1 MIRHQRLQIFMA
13 EHMLTRPNLSLQNL
27 LIPIQT
33 HIPATAFVGGFCFD
47 LATLGRIDS
56 YTNFFVHGFWLLI
69 SGMILVMT
77 LVAQSE
83 WTYTG
88 PRIKRRLASS
98 FLKHDQFVF
107 HFALGA
113 LLSAF
118 TIFYFKS
125 SSAAV
130 SILFLGLLAGLLI
143 LNEMKRFQKI
153 GPFIRCMLYQIAL
166 LTFATYI
173 IPILLGSLSYA
184 VFALALCSSAAIA
197 LGLGAVLKKLD
208 YPARSLRLYYLNPT
222 LIAFGLFTGLYA
234 SNAIPPIPLS
244 TQHIGVYH
252 DVRVSKSGYAIKRD
266 PRGQSMLPFAQD
278 TFFARPADKVFV
290 FTRIFAPRHFSDSI
304 YLRWQKE
311 LANGSWH
318 TTDTIPMKI
327 RGGREMGYRGY
338 GYKADYQAGNW
349 RVFVETK
356 DGREVGSVSFA
367 IQKDDSDTSR
377 IFQSRVH

>member
-1 MIRHQRLQIFMA
+1 MA
-13 EHMLTRPNLSLQNL
+13 KRMFNRPNASFQNL
-27 LIPIQT
+27 LAPLQT
-33 HIPATAFVGGFCFD
+33 HVPATAFVGGFCFD

-56 YTNFFVHGFWLLI
+56 YTNFFVHGFWLLL
-69 SGMILVMT
+69 SGIILVMA
-77 LVAQSE
+77 LVAKSQ
-83 WTYTG
+83 WTYSG
-88 PRIKRRLASS
+88 PRIKRRLAST

-130 SILFLGLLAGLLI
+130 SVLFLGFLVTLLV

-153 GPFIRCMLYQIAL
+153 GPFIRCMLYQTAL
-166 LTFATYI
+166 LTFATYL

-184 VFALALCSSAAIA
+184 VFGLALCLSASIALALGI
-197 LGLGAVLKKLD
+197 LLKKLE

-222 LIAFGLFTGLYA
+222 LIAFGLFVALYA

-244 TQHIGVYH
+244 TQHIGIYH
-252 DVRVSKSGYAIKRD
+252 DVKADPSGYAIKQD
-266 PRGQSMLPFAQD
+266 PRGKSILPFSDD

-304 YLRWQKE
+304 FLRWEKE
-311 LANGSWH
+311 LANGSWQ
-318 TTDTIPMKI
+318 TTDTIAMKI
-327 RGGREMGYRGY
+327 NGGREMGYRGY
-338 GYKADYQAGNW
+338 GYKANYQPGNW

-356 DGREVGSVSFA
+356 DGREVGSISFA
-367 IQKDDSDTSR
+367 ISKDESDASRVFESR
-377 IFQSRVH
+377 IH

>member
-1 MIRHQRLQIFMA
+1 MA
-13 EHMLTRPNLSLQNL
+13 ERMLTRSNLSFQNL
-27 LIPIQT
+27 LTPIQA
-33 HIPATAFVGGFCFD
+33 HIPASAFVGGFCFD

-56 YTNFFVHGFWLLI
+56 YTNFFVHGFWLLV
-69 SGMILVMT
+69 SGIILVMA

-88 PRIKRRLASS
+88 PRIKRRIASM

-130 SILFLGLLAGLLI
+130 SVLFLGLLVILLV

-166 LTFATYI
+166 LTFTTYL

-184 VFALALCSSAAIA
+184 VFGLALCSSAVIA
-197 LGLGAVLKKLD
+197 LGLGLVLKKLN

-222 LIAFGLFTGLYA
+222 LIAFGIFVALYA
-234 SNAIPPIPLS
+234 TNAIPPIPLS

-252 DVRVSKSGYAIKRD
+252 DVKATKSGYAIKQD
-266 PRGQSMLPFAQD
+266 SRGQSILPFAQD

-304 YLRWQKE
+304 YLRWEKQ
-311 LANGSWH
+311 LVNGSWQ

-327 RGGREMGYRGY
+327 KGGREMGYRGY
-338 GYKADYQAGNW
+338 GYKANYGAGNW

-356 DGREVGSVSFA
+356 DGREVGSISFA
-367 IQKDDSDTSR
+367 ISKDDSQASR
-377 IFQSRVH
+377 IFRSGMH